1 MEFYSPATA
10 TKMAL
15 LFNHPL
21 LFTGDYVFLE
31 EATAG
36 RKHAQVCKLVK
47 FIKVLIEDR

>member
-1 MEFYSPATA
+1 MEFYSPASA

-15 LFNHPL
+15 LFSHP

-36 RKHAQVCKLVK
+36 SKHSQVCKMARL
-47 FIKVLIEDR
+47 IKVLIEDR